1 MKRFFTPRVKGILLG
16 AVILA
21 LLSGVMISASSGASW
36 GQRAA
41 GAILAPVR
49 GGMAAV
55 ARQAERI
62 YDYLFRYDALEAEN
76 RQLKQQIMDMEQ
88 DVRTA
93 EAYQRENQRLQQ
105 LLELKQER
113 EDYQFV
119 SAYITAWSASNWR
132 SSFTIDKG
140 EKSGVATGM
149 CAITEYGQVVG
160 IVSAVGANWAEIST
174 IYDSAMEISASITS
188 SGNTGVVQGS
198 LSDGK
203 TIRMSYLA
211 QDAVIKN
218 NDQIVTTGSNLYPK
232 GLILGYVEN
241 VQMAQTGVEK
251 YAVVRPSAE
260 FQELEQVFVITEYD
274 NG

>member
-140 EKSGVATGM
+140 ENSGVATGM

-188 SGNTGVVQGS
+188 SGYTGVVQGS

-251 YAVVRPSAE
+251 YAVVRPSAD

>member
-188 SGNTGVVQGS
+188 SGYTGVVQGS

-251 YAVVRPSAE
+251 YAVVRPSAD